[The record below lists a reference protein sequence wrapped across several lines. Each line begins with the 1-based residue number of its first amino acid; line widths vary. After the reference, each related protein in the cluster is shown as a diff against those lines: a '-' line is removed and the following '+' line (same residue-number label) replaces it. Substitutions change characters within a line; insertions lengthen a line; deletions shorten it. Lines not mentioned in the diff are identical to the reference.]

1 MEQLS
6 SRRLLGATVVIAVG
20 LLSDLLPSGPS
31 PTYLLF
37 GEQHVF
43 VPTVWSIF
51 ETLAIFAVG
60 GFISRR
66 GFIPVAVTIAV
77 LSILFSQYF
86 LYQIALPTGQ
96 ASVIG
101 TVVGNIPN
109 MISALASAVVGAY
122 LGEWLYSRMKG
133 SSPSAVEG

>member
-1 MEQLS
+1 MEQPAP
-6 SRRLLGATVVIAVG
+6 RRLIGATAVVVIG
-20 LLSDLLPSGPS
+20 LLSDFLPSGPP

-43 VPTVWSIF
+43 VPTVWNIF
-51 ETLAIFAVG
+51 EALAIFAVG
-60 GFISRR
+60 GFISRH

-77 LSILFSQYF
+77 LSILFSQYI

-101 TVVGNIPN
+101 TAVGNIPN
-109 MISALASAVVGAY
+109 MISALASAVVGAH
-122 LGEWLYSRMKG
+122 LGEQLYLRKKSAAQR
-133 SSPSAVEG
+133 AVEG